1 MSKQVRYQMVMS
13 QWLKTALEQEAKK
26 KDVSL
31 AELIKDALKQHIEKS
46 R

>member
-1 MSKQVRYQMVMS
+1 MVMP
-13 QWLKTALEQEAKK
+13 QWLKNELEQEAKK

-31 AELIKDALKQHIEKS
+31 AELIKDVLKQYIEKS